1 MESIREIYRIGFG
14 PSSSHTMGPR
24 KAAEIFK
31 ARNSDAKS
39 FRVTLHGSLAATGRG
54 HLTDKAIYDV
64 LSHEKTELLWKPEE
78 ILPKHPNALT
88 LESLDENGIVSD
100 KWTVYSV
107 GGGTIIDDEHDPTET
122 SVYPFTTMKEI
133 LDWCRETG
141 RSLWEYVEEI
151 EGKEIYDHLAEVWQV
166 MQDAI
171 KNGLE
176 EEGILPGPLKLRR
189 KASSYFVKAKNY
201 SGTLKEKTLIFAYA
215 LAVGEENAA
224 GGKIV
229 TAPTCGSCGTMPAM
243 LKRMY
248 DSFDFS
254 DHKIYRALA
263 TAGLIGNLVKTN
275 ASISGAKVGCQGEIG
290 TACAMASAAATQL
303 LGGTPLQIE
312 YAAEMGIEHHLG
324 LTCDPIMGLVQ
335 VPCIERNAFAAERA
349 LNTATFSLLSD
360 GQHLVSFDKI
370 VKTMKQTGHDIP
382 SIYKETSEGGMAFF
396 YGKKEQKPNTAV

>member
-1 MESIREIYRIGFG
+1 MESIKEIYRIGFG

-31 ARNSDAKS
+31 EKNIDAS
-39 FRVTLHGSLAATGRG
+39 RFRVTLHGSLAATGRG
-54 HLTDKAIYDV
+54 HLTDKAIMEV
-64 LSHEKTELLWKPEE
+64 LSPEKTEILWKPED
-78 ILPKHPNALT
+78 ILAKHPNALT
-88 LESLDENGIVSD
+88 LEAYDADGKIIDS
-100 KWTVYSV
+100 WRVYSV
-107 GGGTIIDDEHDPTET
+107 GGGKIIDDDHDPTED
-122 SVYPFTTMKEI
+122 SIYPHNTMNDI
-133 LDWCRETG
+133 LKWTKQTG
-141 RSLWEYVEEI
+141 RSFWEYVEQV
-151 EGKEIYDHLAEVWQV
+151 EGKDIYDHLANVWEV
-166 MQDAI
+166 MQLAI

-176 EEGILPGPLKLRR
+176 AEGVLPGPLNLRR

-201 SGTLKEKTLIFAYA
+201 SGTLKEKTLIFSYA

-224 GGKIV
+224 GGQIV
-229 TAPTCGSCGTMPAM
+229 TAPTCGSCGTMPAV
-243 LKRMY
+243 LKRLK
-248 DSFDFS
+248 DSFEFS
-254 DHKIYRALA
+254 DQKILRALA
-263 TAGLIGNLVKTN
+263 TAGLVGNLVKHN
-275 ASISGAKVGCQGEIG
+275 ASISGAKVGCQGEVG

-349 LNTATFSLLSD
+349 FNTATFSLLSD

-382 SIYKETSEGGMAFF
+382 SIYKETSEGGMALF
-396 YGKKEQKPNTAV
+396 YS

>member
-1 MESIREIYRIGFG
+1 MESIREIFRIGFG

-31 ARNSDAKS
+31 AKNGDAKS
-39 FRVTLHGSLAATGRG
+39 YRVTLYGSLAATGKG
-54 HLTDKAIYDV
+54 HLTDKAIFDV
-64 LSHEKTELLWKPEE
+64 LSYERTELLWKPEE
-78 ILPKHPNALT
+78 ILRKHPNALT
-88 LESLDENGIVSD
+88 LECLDENGVVSD
-100 KWTVYSV
+100 KWTVYSI
-107 GGGTIIDDEHDPTET
+107 GGGTIIDDDHDPTET
-122 SVYPFTTMKEI
+122 SVYPLTTMKEI
-133 LDWCRETG
+133 LEWCRETG

-151 EGKEIYDHLAEVWQV
+151 EGKEIYDHLAEVWKV
-166 MQDAI
+166 MQEAI

-176 EEGILPGPLKLRR
+176 DEGILPGPLKLRR

-254 DHKIYRALA
+254 DQKIHRALA

-275 ASISGAKVGCQGEIG
+275 ASISGAQVGCQGEIG
-290 TACAMASAAATQL
+290 TACAMASGAATQL

-382 SIYKETSEGGMAFF
+382 SIYKETSEGGMALF
-396 YGKKEQKPNTAV
+396 YSNKEKNRK

>member
-1 MESIREIYRIGFG
+1 MESIKEIYRIGFG

-31 ARNSDAKS
+31 EKNIDAS
-39 FRVTLHGSLAATGRG
+39 RFRVTLHGSLAATGRG
-54 HLTDKAIYDV
+54 HLTDKAIMEV
-64 LSHEKTELLWKPEE
+64 LSPEKTEILWKPED
-78 ILPKHPNALT
+78 ILAKHPNALT
-88 LESLDENGIVSD
+88 LEAYDADGKIIDS
-100 KWTVYSV
+100 WRVYSV
-107 GGGTIIDDEHDPTET
+107 GGGKIIDDDHDPTED
-122 SVYPFTTMKEI
+122 SIYPHNTMNDI
-133 LDWCRETG
+133 LKWTKQTG
-141 RSLWEYVEEI
+141 RSFWEYVEEV
-151 EGKEIYDHLAEVWQV
+151 EGKDIYDHLANVWEV
-166 MQDAI
+166 MQLAI

-176 EEGILPGPLKLRR
+176 AEGVLPGPLNLRR

-201 SGTLKEKTLIFAYA
+201 SGTLKEKTLIFSYA

-224 GGKIV
+224 GGQIV
-229 TAPTCGSCGTMPAM
+229 TAPTCGSCGTMPAV
-243 LKRMY
+243 LKRLK
-248 DSFDFS
+248 DSFEFS
-254 DHKIYRALA
+254 DQKILRALS
-263 TAGLIGNLVKTN
+263 TAGLVGNLVKHN
-275 ASISGAKVGCQGEIG
+275 ASISGAKVGCQGEVG

-303 LGGTPLQIE
+303 LGGTPLHIE

-382 SIYKETSEGGMAFF
+382 SIYKETSEGGMALF
-396 YGKKEQKPNTAV
+396 YS

>member
-1 MESIREIYRIGFG
+1 MLNMESIKEIYRIGFG

-31 ARNSDAKS
+31 EKNIEASR

-54 HLTDKAIYDV
+54 HLTDKAIMEV
-64 LSHEKTELLWKPEE
+64 LSPEKTEILWKPED
-78 ILPKHPNALT
+78 ILAKHPNALT
-88 LESLDENGIVSD
+88 LEAYDADGKIIDS
-100 KWTVYSV
+100 WRVYSV
-107 GGGTIIDDEHDPTET
+107 GGGKIIDDDHDPTED
-122 SVYPFTTMKEI
+122 SIYPHNTMNDI
-133 LDWCRETG
+133 LKWTKQTG
-141 RSLWEYVEEI
+141 RSFWEYVEEV
-151 EGKEIYDHLAEVWQV
+151 EGKDIYDHLANVWEV
-166 MQDAI
+166 MQLAI

-176 EEGILPGPLKLRR
+176 AEGVLPGPLNLRR

-201 SGTLKEKTLIFAYA
+201 SGTLKEKTLIFSYA

-224 GGKIV
+224 GGQIV
-229 TAPTCGSCGTMPAM
+229 TAPTCGSCGTIPAV
-243 LKRMY
+243 LKRLK
-248 DSFDFS
+248 DSFEFS
-254 DHKIYRALA
+254 DQKILRALA
-263 TAGLIGNLVKTN
+263 TAGLVGNLVKHN
-275 ASISGAKVGCQGEIG
+275 ASISGAKVGCQGEVG

-370 VKTMKQTGHDIP
+370 VKTMKHTGHDIP
-382 SIYKETSEGGMAFF
+382 SIYKETSEGGMAKYF
-396 YGKKEQKPNTAV
+396 

>member
-1 MESIREIYRIGFG
+1 MESIKEIYRIGFG

-24 KAAEIFK
+24 KAAEIFHEK
-31 ARNSDAKS
+31 NVNAVK
-39 FRVTLHGSLAATGRG
+39 FRVTLHGSLAATGKG
-54 HLTDKAIYDV
+54 HLTDKALLDV
-64 LSHEKTELLWKPEE
+64 LNAEKTEIVWKPED
-78 ILPKHPNALT
+78 ILAKHPNALT
-88 LESLDENGIVSD
+88 LEAKDEEDNIVDS
-100 KWTVYSV
+100 WRVYSV
-107 GGGTIIDDEHDPTET
+107 GGGKIIDDDHDPAED
-122 SVYPFTTMKEI
+122 SIYPHNTMNEI
-133 LDWCRETG
+133 LKWTKQTG
-141 RSLWEYVEEI
+141 KSFWEYVEEV
-151 EGKEIYDHLAEVWQV
+151 EGKEIYDHLANVWEV
-166 MQDAI
+166 MQTSI

-176 EEGILPGPLKLRR
+176 AEGVLPGPLNLRR

-229 TAPTCGSCGTMPAM
+229 TAPTCGSCGTMPAV
-243 LKRMY
+243 LKRLK
-248 DSFDFS
+248 DSFEFS
-254 DHKIYRALA
+254 DQKILRAIA
-263 TAGLIGNLVKTN
+263 TAGLVGNLVKHN
-275 ASISGAKVGCQGEIG
+275 ASISGAKVGCQGEVG

-349 LNTATFSLLSD
+349 FNTATFSLLSD

-382 SIYKETSEGGMAFF
+382 SIYKETSEGGMALF
-396 YGKKEQKPNTAV
+396 YP

>member
-31 ARNSDAKS
+31 QRFPDAP
-39 FRVTLHGSLAATGRG
+39 RYRATLHGSLAATGKG
-54 HLTDKAIYDV
+54 HLTDRAIFDV
-64 LSHEKTELLWKPEE
+64 FSTEKTELLWKPEE

-88 LESLDENGIVSD
+88 LEALDETGEVVGN
-100 KWTVYSV
+100 WRVYSV
-107 GGGTIIDDEHDPTET
+107 GGGKIIDDDHDPEED
-122 SVYPFTTMKEI
+122 SVYPLSTMEDI
-133 LDWCRETG
+133 LDWTQKNG
-141 RSLWEYVEEI
+141 RSFWEYVEEI
-151 EGKEIYDHLAEVWQV
+151 EGASIYDHLAEVWEV
-166 MQDAI
+166 MKQAI
-171 KNGLE
+171 ANGLE
-176 EEGILPGPLKLRR
+176 AEGVLPGPLNLRR

-201 SGTLKEKTLIFAYA
+201 TGTLKEKTLIFAYA

-224 GGKIV
+224 GGRIV
-229 TAPTCGSCGTMPAM
+229 TAPTCGSCGTMPAV

-254 DHKIYRALA
+254 DQKIHRALA

-290 TACAMASAAATQL
+290 TACAMATAAATQL
-303 LGGTPLQIE
+303 LGGTPQQIE

-349 LNTATFSLLSD
+349 LNTATFALLSD

-370 VKTMKQTGHDIP
+370 VKTMKQTGHDLP
-382 SIYKETSEGGMAFF
+382 SIYKETSEGGLAYF
-396 YGKKEQKPNTAV
+396 YKKKYGG